1 VDVMIIGVESF
12 NPTTLH
18 RLYGKRQDLDYL
30 ARVVA
35 AADAAGIT
43 TVASYILWHPWQT
56 LGSLRLELAAI
67 DAFGRHRIPQFMARS
82 RLLVIPGTVAETQIR
97 RAGLLDAAPFHRG
110 FRFADP
116 EAAAVHNGLTDW
128 FTQYAAPVLAHLSE
142 NHADD
147 LTTLA
152 ELKIAEWRWL
162 TGTVAASG
170 VQRAGAGR

>member
-1 VDVMIIGVESF
+1 M
-12 NPTTLH
+12 
-18 RLYGKRQDLDYL
+18 
-30 ARVVA
+30 A

-56 LGSLRLELAAI
+56 LESLRLELAAI

-97 RAGLLDAAPFHRG
+97 RAGLLDAAPFHRN

-116 EAAAVHNGLTDW
+116 EATAVHDGLTDW
-128 FTQYAAPVLAHLSE
+128 FTQHAAPVLAHLSE

-147 LTTLA
+147 LTMLA

-162 TGTVAASG
+162 IDTIAATAI
-170 VQRAGAGR
+170 QPAGAGR